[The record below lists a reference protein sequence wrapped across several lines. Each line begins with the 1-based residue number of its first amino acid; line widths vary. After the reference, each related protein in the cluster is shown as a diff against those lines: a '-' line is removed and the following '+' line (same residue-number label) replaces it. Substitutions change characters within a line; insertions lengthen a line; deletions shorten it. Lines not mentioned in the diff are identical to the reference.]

1 MKKTMMAIAAAMM
14 MSASM
19 MAQNEQPQAQQAP
32 QMDRA
37 EMLKART
44 EQMVKDYGLNEEQA
58 KKLEALNTEYAEKIP
73 MMPMMR
79 GQQGQRGQ
87 RPQGQMG
94 QGQRPQGQMGQGQR
108 PQRQPGDSTRRGQR
122 PQMGQMGQMGQGQR
136 PQMNFEEMRK
146 NMEAYNAELE
156 KIMTQEQYAKYRESM
171 GRRMGGGQ
179 RGQGGFGGGNRPQ
192 RNNQ

>member
-73 MMPMMR
+73 MMPMRR
-79 GQQGQRGQ
+79 GQRGQGQ

>member
-1 MKKTMMAIAAAMM
+1 MAIAAAMM

-79 GQQGQRGQ
+79 GQRGQGQ

>member
-79 GQQGQRGQ
+79 GQRGQGQ

>member
-79 GQQGQRGQ
+79 GQRGQGQ

-192 RNNQ
+192 RNNP

>member
-1 MKKTMMAIAAAMM
+1 MKKTMMAIVAAMM

-79 GQQGQRGQ
+79 GQRGQGQR
-87 RPQGQMG
+87 GQMG
-94 QGQRPQGQMGQGQR
+94 QGQRPQMGQMGQGQR

>member
-1 MKKTMMAIAAAMM
+1 MAIAAAMM

>member
-79 GQQGQRGQ
+79 GQRGQGQR
-87 RPQGQMG
+87 GQMG

-179 RGQGGFGGGNRPQ
+179 RGQGGCGGGNRPQ

>member
-79 GQQGQRGQ
+79 GQRGQGQR
-87 RPQGQMG
+87 GQMG
-94 QGQRPQGQMGQGQR
+94 QGQRPQMGQMGQGQR

-146 NMEAYNAELE
+146 NMEAYIAELE

>member
-79 GQQGQRGQ
+79 GQRGQGQR
-87 RPQGQMG
+87 GQMG

>member
-79 GQQGQRGQ
+79 GQRGQGQR
-87 RPQGQMG
+87 GQMG

-179 RGQGGFGGGNRPQ
+179 RGQGGCGGRNRPQ

>member
-58 KKLEALNTEYAEKIP
+58 KKLEA
-73 MMPMMR
+73 MR

>member
-1 MKKTMMAIAAAMM
+1 MKKTVMAIAAAMM
-14 MSASM
+14 MSATM
-19 MAQNEQPQAQQAP
+19 MAQNEQPQGQQAP
-32 QMDRA
+32 QIDRA

-94 QGQRPQGQMGQGQR
+94 QGQRPQRQQG
-108 PQRQPGDSTRRGQR
+108 DTARRGQR
-122 PQMGQMGQMGQGQR
+122 PQGQMGQMGQGQR

-156 KIMTQEQYAKYRESM
+156 KIMTQEQFAKYRESM
-171 GRRMGGGQ
+171 GRRMGGQGGQ
-179 RGQGGFGGGNRPQ
+179 RGGFGGGNRPQ

>member
-79 GQQGQRGQ
+79 GQQGQR
-87 RPQGQMG
+87 
-94 QGQRPQGQMGQGQR
+94 GQRPQGQMGQGQR

>member
-94 QGQRPQGQMGQGQR
+94 QGQRPQ
-108 PQRQPGDSTRRGQR
+108 RQPGDSTRRGQR
-122 PQMGQMGQMGQGQR
+122 PQMGQMGQGQR

>member
-79 GQQGQRGQ
+79 GQRGQGQR
-87 RPQGQMG
+87 GQMG
-94 QGQRPQGQMGQGQR
+94 QGQRPQMGQMGQGQR
-108 PQRQPGDSTRRGQR
+108 PQRQTGDSTRRGQR

>member
-79 GQQGQRGQ
+79 GQRGQGQR
-87 RPQGQMG
+87 GQMG

-122 PQMGQMGQMGQGQR
+122 PQMCQMGQMGQGQR

>member
-79 GQQGQRGQ
+79 GQR
-87 RPQGQMG
+87 G

-122 PQMGQMGQMGQGQR
+122 PQMGQMGQGQR

>member
-79 GQQGQRGQ
+79 GQRGQGQ

-156 KIMTQEQYAKYRESM
+156 KIMTLEQYAKYRESM